1 MWDRADGDVNEGHN
15 TWVEDVLVIRRAN
28 RSDNLGEREAQEGR
42 TIEFFPVSNSTTSTF
57 ALLGISE
64 PAFFT

>member
-42 TIEFFPVSNSTTSTF
+42 TIEFFPRVEFYNF
-57 ALLGISE
+57 NIC
-64 PAFFT
+64 AFRNL